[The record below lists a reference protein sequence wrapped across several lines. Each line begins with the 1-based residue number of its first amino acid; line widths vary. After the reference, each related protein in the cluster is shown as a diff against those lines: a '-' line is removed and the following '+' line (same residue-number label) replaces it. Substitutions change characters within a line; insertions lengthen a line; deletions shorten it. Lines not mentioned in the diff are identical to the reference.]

1 MTTVTISLPESLK
14 VFIDEQLATKGYGNV
29 SEYFRSL
36 LREAQAREDEA
47 RLEALLVEGLTT
59 GGDDIP
65 LTREFWKDLKAEA
78 MDIAKKQQGR
88 KNRP

>member
-1 MTTVTISLPESLK
+1 VTTVTISLPESLK
-14 VFIDEQLATKGYGNV
+14 PFIDEQLAAKGYGNG

-36 LREAQAREDEA
+36 LRAAQEREEDARID
-47 RLEALLVEGLTT
+47 ALFVEGLTT

-78 MDIAKKQQGR
+78 MDLARQHQGR
-88 KNRP
+88 KKSS

>member
-14 VFIDEQLATKGYGNV
+14 AFIDRQLAAKGYGNV

-36 LREAQAREDEA
+36 LREAQQAEEDA
-47 RLEALLVEGLTT
+47 RLESLLLEGLA

-65 LTREFWKDLKAEA
+65 LTREFWKELKSEA
-78 MDIAKKQQGR
+78 QQIAARHKVR
-88 KNRP
+88 KRS